1 MKFERG
7 NIMRGKDK
15 EVLTES
21 TIQNSTDT
29 PISIREARMACR
41 ALEEKLNTLADKWIE
56 KVLETY
62 YP

>member
-1 MKFERG
+1 
-7 NIMRGKDK
+7 MRGKDK